1 MCKMRKSAAAVGIFD
16 GIHPGHRLVLDEA
29 KSFGEM
35 TPAVF
40 TFNTESISFKHGRS
54 FEFIYTNDY
63 KLELLGKLGFE
74 QIYSPDFEELCGM
87 DGESFAREIL
97 CGRMNCG
104 VVVCGENFRFGHGV
118 SCGVGELRTFGEKYG
133 FEVIVIKLS
142 DNAFSSERL
151 RGMLREGRT
160 DELRAMGFDYT
171 LSTQVVGGNRLGR
184 NIGFPTINQP
194 FADGQLVP
202 KTGVYSTVT
211 RIGDDEYASITNIGV
226 KPTVEKNIRPLAETH
241 ILGFS
246 GDLYGKRAEVSFGE
260 HIRDERKFSSV
271 DELKKQIAEDIEYI
285 KKKKD

>member
-1 MCKMRKSAAAVGIFD
+1 MGEMRKSAAAVGIFD

-35 TPAVF
+35 VPAVF

-104 VVVCGENFRFGHGV
+104 VVVCGENFRFGRGA
-118 SCGVGELRTFGEKYG
+118 SCGVGELRAFGEKYG
-133 FEVIVIKLS
+133 FEVRVIKLS

-151 RGMLREGRT
+151 RGMLREGKT
-160 DELRAMGFDYT
+160 DELRARGFDYM
-171 LSTQVVGGNRLGR
+171 LSTRVVGGNRLGR
-184 NIGFPTINQP
+184 TIGFPTINQP

-226 KPTVEKNIRPLAETH
+226 KPTVEKNTRPLAETH

-260 HIRDERKFSSV
+260 YIRDERKFSSV

-285 KKKKD
+285 KKD